1 MRIFVHSGRRSSEED
16 SRPSAPATRGG
27 FTLVELLVVIAII
40 AVLIG
45 LLLPAVQ
52 SAREAAR
59 RSSCTNNLKQ
69 IGLSLLN
76 YADAKRGLPPSYVD
90 NVPQSNSSTAATDNL
105 VVAWSALI
113 LPFMEQDA
121 LFDDFLGATNRL
133 TLNYQNTA
141 AAAAVARRRVDAF
154 NCPSNPPRSGRGGF
168 GMINYGANAG
178 NGAWS
183 NSIWGGGQRNP
194 GGLPGVFNVDDREVS
209 RKLELISDGQSK
221 TVMVAERS
229 SRPDSAGGPAMCGT
243 NGSGAP
249 ATCAWAGGIWA
260 GPTLTGQGGWNSG
273 VNPSDVEVYG
283 GSAGYWI
290 NRSLWDW
297 GASWTTSSP
306 HGSGLQ
312 VVSADGSVRFVS
324 ENISDVAWTRLMHRA
339 DNQVIPADGW

>member
-1 MRIFVHSGRRSSEED
+1 MCNLVPAGPHVRHPARR
-16 SRPSAPATRGG
+16 A

-59 RSSCTNNLKQ
+59 RSSCTNNVKQ
-69 IGLSLLN
+69 IGLALLG
-76 YADAKRGLPPSYVD
+76 YADAKKGLPPSYVD
-90 NVPQSNSSTAATDNL
+90 NVPFSNSSTAAADNA
-105 VVAWSALI
+105 VIAWSGLM
-113 LPFMEQDA
+113 LPFMEQGEI
-121 LFDDFLGATNRL
+121 FDEFVSSTDGL
-133 TLNYQNTA
+133 TLNYQSTP

-154 NCPSNPPRSGRGGF
+154 NCPSNPPRGGRGGF

-183 NSIWGGGQRNP
+183 NSIWGASGPRNVN
-194 GGLPGVFNVDDREVS
+194 GLPGVFNVDNQQVS
-209 RKLELISDGQSK
+209 RKLETISDGQSK
-221 TVMVAERS
+221 TVLVAERS
-229 SRPDSAGGPAMCGT
+229 SRPDSSSGPALCGV
-243 NGSGAP
+243 NGAGAP
-249 ATCAWAGGIWA
+249 AFCAWAGGIWA
-260 GPTLTGQGGWNSG
+260 GPTLTGQGAWNSG

-306 HGSGLQ
+306 HPGGLH
-312 VVSADGSVRFVS
+312 VAAADGAVRFLS
-324 ENISDVAWTRLMHRA
+324 QNISDTTWTRLMHRA
-339 DNQVIPADGW
+339 DNQIIGDGF